1 MSQPAG
7 GPDRGPEPDGS
18 STEPKKAP
26 RKQGFFGFLGEFALI
41 VVIALV
47 ISALIRSFLVQLFII
62 PSASMEQ
69 TLEIGDRV
77 VVMKTVSFHRGDVVV
92 FKDPD
97 NWLDSTTTSPGP
109 VRQALE
115 FLGVA
120 PASSTDHL
128 VKRVIG
134 MPGDHVRCCSAQ
146 GQVEVNGKA
155 LDESSYLYSTNGV
168 QVRPSDITFD
178 VVVPAGNV
186 FVLGDNRSDSRD
198 SRYHLCDAVGADQT
212 PGQGAFVPESDVT
225 GPVVAIAMP
234 FDRMSRFAI
243 PSTFSSIPAAA
254 AAPAKAVI
262 NEKPC

>member
-1 MSQPAG
+1 MDS
-7 GPDRGPEPDGS
+7 DRGHQRDGS
-18 STEPKKAP
+18 SAGQDKAK

-41 VVIALV
+41 VLIALV

-77 VVMKTVSFHRGDVVV
+77 VVVKTVSFHRGDVVV

-97 NWLDSTTTSPGP
+97 NWLDTPSVPENP

-134 MPGDHVRCCSAQ
+134 MPGDHVRCCTAQ
-146 GQVEVNGKA
+146 GQIEVNGKA

-168 QVRPSDITFD
+168 AVRPSDINFD
-178 VVVPAGNV
+178 VIVPAGDI

-198 SRYHLCDAVGADQT
+198 SRYHLCDAVGADEA

-234 FDRMSRFAI
+234 FDRMTRFQV
-243 PSTFSSIPAAA
+243 PADFTSVPTPA
-254 AAPAKAVI
+254 AAPAKAIV